1 MCRANSSN
9 ILITLRSKK
18 DLEPWARDTM
28 RMKWEYVGDAMG
40 KENEDERVKKL
51 FFSHDDPS

>member
-1 MCRANSSN
+1 
-9 ILITLRSKK
+9 
-18 DLEPWARDTM
+18 M

-51 FFSHDDPS
+51 FFSHEDTDPS